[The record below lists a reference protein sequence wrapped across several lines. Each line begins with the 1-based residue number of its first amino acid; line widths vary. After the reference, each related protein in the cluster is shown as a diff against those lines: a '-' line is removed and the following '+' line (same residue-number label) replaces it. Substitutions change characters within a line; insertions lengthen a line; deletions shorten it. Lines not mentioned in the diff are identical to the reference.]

1 MKTKIYLRLKWLLL
15 CCFLLLSVNMMAG
28 GTDYWYKVTATASPT
43 GEGKVYVSGTQT
55 TPKSSDYGD
64 EKIFTTSENSSQK
77 AATKEFYLFAQ
88 HMRTTIKGEEYRH
101 KGYSVGFNQLPT
113 YEFVKV

>member
-43 GEGKVYVSGTQT
+43 GEGKVYVS
-55 TPKSSDYGD
+55 DNRNAH
-64 EKIFTTSENSSQK
+64 E
-77 AATKEFYLFAQ
+77 L
-88 HMRTTIKGEEYRH
+88 
-101 KGYSVGFNQLPT
+101 
-113 YEFVKV
+113 